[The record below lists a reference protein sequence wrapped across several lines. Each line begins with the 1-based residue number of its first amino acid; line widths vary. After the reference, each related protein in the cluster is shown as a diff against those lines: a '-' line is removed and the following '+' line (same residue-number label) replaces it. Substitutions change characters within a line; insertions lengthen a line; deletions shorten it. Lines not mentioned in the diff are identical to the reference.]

1 MPARAE
7 GSVFF
12 LDVGNDLSVF
22 TSGSNIE
29 FMLVVGELLE
39 LHPDFVGSLG
49 TYLVLVAGGLQ
60 RCTEADV
67 AAGAVHLHRAS
78 TRGNDVLDGRR
89 LSRDRCGG
97 GGG

>member
-12 LDVGNDLSVF
+12 LDVGNGLSVF
-22 TSGSNIE
+22 ASGSNIE

-49 TYLVLVAGGLQ
+49 MYLVLVAGGLQ
-60 RCTEADV
+60 CRTKADV
-67 AAGAVHLHRAS
+67 AARAVHLHRAS
-78 TRGNDVLDGRR
+78 TRGYDVLDGRR
-89 LSRDRCGG
+89 LSRDRC
-97 GGG
+97 